1 LADHSP
7 VRSSDPVDLHLHT
20 TYSDGHWRPEALIDY
35 LAQHG
40 FRVAAITDHDTV
52 QHVADLRQL
61 GAARGILVLAGVE
74 LTTSWHDVP
83 AHLLCYA
90 DRFVGSALED
100 LAAGTEQAQ
109 RANTYA
115 VYAELVR
122 RGYAFT
128 RQAEVLADQGG
139 EPLRPVDNARLLQAH
154 DYAADQEQALALI
167 ADAGYRQ
174 VTAPLD
180 RAVSVAHAAGGV
192 SLLAHP
198 GRGAGEIHQFD
209 IAELEA
215 LLAEVPLDGIEIYY
229 PTHTAEQVA
238 SYEALVER
246 WGLLGGAGSDSHGPQ
261 QRLPVPYP
269 ARLASALLARCG
281 VALAAD

>member
-1 LADHSP
+1 

-20 TYSDGHWRPEALIDY
+20 TYSDGHWRPEALFDH

-40 FRVAAITDHDTV
+40 FRAVAITDHDTV
-52 QHVADLRQL
+52 RHVDDLRVL
-61 GAARGILVLAGVE
+61 GAARGIRVLAGVE

-109 RANTYA
+109 RANTHA

-122 RGYAFT
+122 RGYTFT
-128 RQAEVLADQGG
+128 RQADVLADQGG

-154 DYAADQEQALALI
+154 GCAEDLEQALALI

-174 VTAPLD
+174 MSAPLD
-180 RAVSVAHAAGGV
+180 RAVSVAHAAGAV
-192 SLLAHP
+192 TLLAHP
-198 GRGAGEIHQFD
+198 GRGGGEIHQFA
-209 IAELEA
+209 IAELDS
-215 LLAEVPLDGIEIYY
+215 LLAEVPLDGIEVYY
-229 PTHTAEQVA
+229 PTHSPEQVA
-238 SYEALVER
+238 SYAALVER
-246 WGLLGGAGSDSHGPQ
+246 QGLLGGAGSDSHGPQ

-281 VALAAD
+281 VLLAAD